1 MRWCVIPEDIILVFL
16 AERKEKSE
24 YMHKYVSI
32 RFFVF
37 GFVFFVS
44 IFFVLF
50 YNSNSSLTLIST
62 KFLPFH

>member
-44 IFFVLF
+44 LFFFLF
-50 YNSNSSLTLIST
+50 FSL
-62 KFLPFH
+62 FLFFFPSLL

>member
-44 IFFVLF
+44 LFFVF
-50 YNSNSSLTLIST
+50 F
-62 KFLPFH
+62 FLSFFFFFLLYCKKKNQK